1 MMITKICNSK
11 PTERTF
17 DMRRTARTRP
27 LMTLILLL
35 AFAGQAL
42 AFTISGTVTD
52 PGALPVQDTDV
63 FLYDEFGSPIGI
75 PQTRTDVNGLYSILN
90 IPAGT
95 YGVEFVPKTN
105 TQLLTKLISP
115 VVVSGNTTV
124 NAQLELGN
132 LVSGF
137 VTDTLGN
144 PLLDIDLNVYVQST
158 GALYNTPGDNT
169 DVTGHYQILVGDGTY
184 TIRWRSTLPGQRWVP
199 LEIANVN
206 IANDTTI
213 NVSMVSGYF
222 LSGTVRNQAL
232 TPVFDVDLDVIV
244 PATGA
249 ALVTPSDNTDLAGFY
264 QLLIP
269 GGTFDIQVEPLAATK
284 LVAKESLSVLINADK
299 TIDFTLQS
307 GFLVSGNVSAS
318 GGGGLAG
325 TDINANYSSNGARLF
340 TPTDNTDGAGN
351 YAMVF
356 PAGTYDIAYRPA
368 LATQRAPV
376 VFTNVP
382 ITKDTV
388 INVSAPAGIVLTATV
403 TGPGGPVTG
412 VDVDAFKLPGGTE
425 SYLFNDVTSTAGT
438 LSVVVTPGQY
448 RLNFNPPFA
457 AKLVGK
463 QFASVNLNTSTNLP
477 VALQS
482 GFILSGTTRD
492 SADIEMSGVRVRA
505 IDASTGDTI
514 FTPGDTSSA
523 AGFYDIIVPNDVY
536 NLLYIPR
543 AGSAVTD
550 SVKLFAV
557 PVTKDTTV
565 NVVFLTGG
573 PSCTCGDANGTG
585 SINISDAVYVINYI
599 FGGGTAPN
607 PLCRGDANGTGSVN
621 ISDAVYIIT
630 FIFGGGPVPH
640 CP

>member
-1 MMITKICNSK
+1 
-11 PTERTF
+11 
-17 DMRRTARTRP
+17 MRRTVRTP
-27 LMTLILLL
+27 ALMTLLLML
-35 AFAGQAL
+35 TFAGQAL

-90 IPAGT
+90 IPSGT

-105 TQLLTKLISP
+105 TQLVTKLIAP
-115 VVVSGNTTV
+115 VVVTGNTTV
-124 NAQLELGN
+124 NAQLEQGYFI
-132 LVSGF
+132 SGF

-169 DVTGHYQILVGDGTY
+169 DITGHYQILVSVGTY

-232 TPVFDVDLDVIV
+232 SPIFDVDFDVIV
-244 PATGA
+244 PSTGA

-269 GGTFDIQVEPLAATK
+269 GGTFDIQVEPLTVTK
-284 LVAKESLSVLINADK
+284 LVPKESLSVLINADK
-299 TIDFTLQS
+299 TINFTLQS

-340 TPTDNTDGAGN
+340 TPFDNTDGAGS

-356 PAGTYDIAYRPA
+356 PSGIYNIAYRPT

-376 VFTNVP
+376 AFTNVP

-388 INVSAPAGIVLTATV
+388 INVSAPAGVVLTAKV

-425 SYLFNDVTSTAGT
+425 TYLFDDVTGAAGT

-457 AKLVGK
+457 AKLVGR
-463 QFASVNLNTSTNLP
+463 QFANVTLNTSTNLP

-482 GFILSGTTRD
+482 GFVLSGTVRD
-492 SADIEMSGVRVRA
+492 SADVEVSGVRVRA

-523 AGFYDIIVPNDVY
+523 AGYYDVIVPNDVY

-543 AGSAVTD
+543 TGSAVTD

-573 PSCTCGDANGTG
+573 PSCKCGDADGNG
-585 SINISDAVYVINYI
+585 SFNISDAVRLINYI
-599 FGGGTAPN
+599 FAGALAPN
-607 PLCRGDANGTGSVN
+607 PICRGDADGNGSVN
-621 ISDAVYIIT
+621 ISDVVRLINYI
-630 FIFGGGPVPH
+630 FAGAAAPH